1 MSKNPILQIALKNLS
16 TLKVIIF
23 VEKAALV
30 TKMNKRKT
38 HSVNA
43 GFLPVLYD
51 AHDQIRVKQR
61 TGTAFFLIDF
71 LMAFT
76 CIDEMRIMGQ
86 NV

>member
-1 MSKNPILQIALKNLS
+1 MEILPGTVKHYFNE
-16 TLKVIIF
+16 F
-23 VEKAALV
+23 E
-30 TKMNKRKT
+30 
-38 HSVNA
+38 
-43 GFLPVLYD
+43 D
-51 AHDQIRVKQR
+51 ARVKQQ